1 MTHFITGATSSIGKI
16 LVHEALSRGETVRA
30 FVRGTSRREGL
41 EVPGVEFAVGDVSD
55 YGSVLAGMRGADRV
69 THLAAAVGADIPES
83 EWWRITRDG
92 TSAVLRAACEL
103 GVASLV
109 GVSSLS
115 VLGDTLPGELRDE
128 TGLPDPAS
136 YSGIYQ
142 RTKRAADELVRAAAA
157 SGLNASIVYPGFG
170 YGCSSAQ
177 SHASMAEMTL
187 LRMARGEPVG
197 IMGSGRN
204 RMALAYYRDTARGI
218 LLAHERG
225 KAGEGYLLTNG
236 NFSFPEIWEAIATVL
251 GKKAPRRRIPL
262 PFLRAVSSFGRLL
275 TGRPVFGGDFLDM
288 VSKDWNFSNEK
299 ARRVL
304 GFRPMGL
311 LESLEETWR
320 EYLEAGF
327 GR

>member
-16 LVHEALSRGETVRA
+16 LVREALARGENVRA
-30 FVRGTSRREGL
+30 FVRRTSCREGL
-41 EVPGVEFAVGDVSD
+41 EVPGVEFALGDVTD
-55 YGSVLAGMRGADRV
+55 YGSLLAGMRGASRV
-69 THLAAAVGADIPES
+69 THLAAAVGADIPEA
-83 EWWRITRDG
+83 EWWSITRDG
-92 TSAVLRAACEL
+92 AANVLRAAGEL
-103 GVASLV
+103 GVASFV

-115 VLGDTLPGELRDE
+115 VLGDTAPGELRDE

-142 RTKRAADELVRAAAA
+142 RTKRAADDLVRAAAA
-157 SGLNASIVYPGFG
+157 SGFKASIVYPGFG

-197 IMGSGRN
+197 ILGSGRN
-204 RMALAYYRDTARGI
+204 RIALAYYRDTARGV
-218 LLAHERG
+218 LLAHEKG
-225 KAGEGYLLTNG
+225 KPGEGYILTNG
-236 NFSFPEIWEAIATVL
+236 NYSFPEIWEAIASVL
-251 GKKAPRRRIPL
+251 GRKAPRRRIPL
-262 PFLRAVSSFGRLL
+262 PVLGAVSSLGKLL
-275 TGRPVFGGDFLDM
+275 TGKPVFGGDFLDM

-299 ARRVL
+299 ARREL

-320 EYLEAGF
+320 EYREAGF